1 MTLPK
6 GYDTK
11 GRKADI
17 DQYDE
22 KILEAYNGK
31 STNFWRSFGIVVGF
45 GIFFFFIILLPFS
58 VLQAKNYEVTQQLI
72 GTSRDIDN
80 VNKNISAYQEVHNKV
95 NNIENKTVNGANNLL
110 SYITDLNLEL
120 NKRLKI
126 TNQSNLSPNEMIF
139 QQAPLQQPKSNL
151 TYPDCET
158 MLNKNETNAVN
169 QNAWANCNVIKR
181 VTTQFND
188 FNSTL
193 RTEIPT
199 LLKNVHDPSVSDKV
213 SAMSHGLDK
222 LSKVFTA
229 ILHDQV
235 VKQPNFWH
243 TYQVKSELY
252 SRLTNELNNFWDQYG
267 STIGT
272 TLNSKNKT
280 LTDKKVDLE
289 AQRNITKSNK
299 DELANQLKNIQFP
312 FGNIPIG
319 LNQAIVI
326 FPLAL
331 AAGFAIYCYLLGDTI
346 QLRRALYESYKKGE
360 TDNDIIKDLKM
371 KVSLIAP
378 LWIDPNKS
386 IKSNIKGWA
395 ILLVPVVIFVVSWS
409 LISYGWNYIIDED
422 IRTTFPY
429 DKQWY
434 VNFYTYLYY
443 FSLIF
448 IGYGIVRISI
458 EWYRSIGQEQRNKV
472 ESTGV
477 VVRLVRLGR
486 MGRVIIRS
494 KANSFRI
501 L

>member
-11 GRKADI
+11 GQKEQLSTDQQENSNGGIKANI

-22 KILEAYNGK
+22 KILDAYNGK
-31 STNFWRSFGIVVGF
+31 STNFWRCFGIVIGF
-45 GIFFFFIILLPFS
+45 GIFFFFIILLPFI

-72 GTSRDIDN
+72 GTDRDIDN

-95 NNIENKTVNGANNLL
+95 NNIEKITVNGADNLR
-110 SYITDLNLEL
+110 SYIRDLSREL
-120 NKRLKI
+120 NE
-126 TNQSNLSPNEMIF
+126 SPKKTPNDIQI
-139 QQAPLQQPKSNL
+139 QQAAPIQQAKVS
-151 TYPDCET
+151 YSDCET
-158 MLNKNETNAVN
+158 KLSKNETNVVN
-169 QNAWANCNVIKR
+169 QNSWANCNVIKH

-193 RTEIPT
+193 RTEIPG

-213 SAMSHGLDK
+213 SAMSQGLDQ
-222 LSKVFTA
+222 LSKNFTA
-229 ILHDQV
+229 ILSDQV
-235 VKQPNFWH
+235 VKQPDFWR

-252 SRLTNELNNFWDQYG
+252 SKLTSELNHFWNYYG
-267 STIGT
+267 SIIDAALG
-272 TLNSKNKT
+272 SKNKA
-280 LTDKKVDLE
+280 LTDNKVDLE

-331 AAGFAIYCYLLGDTI
+331 AAGFAICCYLLGDTI
-346 QLRRALYESYKKGE
+346 QLRKALYESYKKNE

-386 IKSNIKGWA
+386 IKSNFKGWA
-395 ILLVPVVIFVVSWS
+395 ILVVPVVIFVVSWS
-409 LISYGWNYIIDED
+409 LISYGWNYIVDED

-434 VNFYTYLYY
+434 VIFYTSLYY

-448 IGYGIVRISI
+448 FGYGIVRISI
-458 EWYRSIGQEQRNKV
+458 EWYHSIR
-472 ESTGV
+472 
-477 VVRLVRLGR
+477 
-486 MGRVIIRS
+486 
-494 KANSFRI
+494 
-501 L
+501 